1 MNQRKFD
8 LLRDEV
14 ALMDKAANH
23 LRFSLQRCV
32 AIQGKNNY
40 SPEELERFESLASRF
55 ARLSDLVI
63 QKMFRLIDQIDLE
76 NQETVRDRINNA
88 EKKGLIKS
96 SETFVEIRELR
107 NSISHEYTEQ
117 AMRKIF
123 NTVITYCPDLL
134 DAVKRIQRY
143 IRRYY

>member
-1 MNQRKFD
+1 MSQRKFD

-32 AIQGKNNY
+32 AIQGKNSY
-40 SPEELERFESLASRF
+40 SPQELERFESLASRF

-63 QKMFRLIDQIDLE
+63 QKMFCLIDQLDLE
-76 NQETVRDRINNA
+76 NQKTVRDRINNA

-107 NSISHEYTEQ
+107 NSIAHEYEEET
-117 AMRKIF
+117 MRKLF
-123 NTVITYCPDLL
+123 NAVITYCPDLL
-134 DAVKRIQRY
+134 DAVNNIQDY